1 MMNYEVMNYEEFKE
15 VVKNKL
21 MDYMPKKF
29 KEMKLEVF
37 SVPKVN
43 MILDGIVLQ
52 EKGKSVS
59 PVLYINDLYRT
70 YQNCG
75 NLEATL
81 LEGCDFLE
89 EAYEK
94 TPFTDLNVRDVKEN
108 VNEKIV
114 FCLINTE
121 QNKALL
127 EQVPHRGYLDLSIVY
142 RIVVSVDRDG
152 VQSTIITNA
161 LAASLG
167 MSEEQIYMRAIE
179 NTKRIF
185 PPVVYSMHEML
196 AELCPVGEMLP
207 EMNPDEQ
214 IMWIITNNKG
224 INGAASMLYED
235 ELHALAERMESDL
248 YILPSSVHEVIV
260 VPSSEDFNNP
270 DELARLVL
278 EVNMQQVALDERLSN
293 QVYFY
298 KKDMRKITLATTTP
312 FKRLDSSFGW
322 FR

>member
-15 VVKNKL
+15 VVKDKL
-21 MDYMPKKF
+21 MDYMPEKF
-29 KEMKLEVF
+29 KRMKLEVF
-37 SVPKVN
+37 SEPKVN
-43 MILDGIVLQ
+43 RILDGIVLN

-75 NLEATL
+75 NLEAAL

-89 EAYEK
+89 KAYEK
-94 TPFTDLNVRDVKEN
+94 AQSIDIGMRDVMEDA
-108 VNEKIV
+108 NEKIV

-152 VQSTIITNA
+152 VRSTIITNA
-161 LAASLG
+161 LAARLG
-167 MSEEQIYMRAIE
+167 MSEEQIYMRAME
-179 NTKRIF
+179 NTQRIF
-185 PPVVYSMHEML
+185 PPVVRNMYEML
-196 AELCPVGEMLP
+196 AQLCPVGEMLP

-214 IMWIITNNKG
+214 SMWVITNNKG
-224 INGAASMLYED
+224 INGAASMLYEE
-235 ELHALAERMESDL
+235 ELHALAERLGSDL
-248 YILPSSVHEVIV
+248 YILPSSIHEVIAI
-260 VPSSEDFNNP
+260 PSSEDMRDSEGF
-270 DELARLVL
+270 ARIVR

-298 KKDMRKITLATTTP
+298 KKDTRKITLATTTP
-312 FKRLDSSFGW
+312 YKRLDSPFRW

>member
-15 VVKNKL
+15 VVKDKL
-21 MDYMPKKF
+21 MDYMPEKF
-29 KEMKLEVF
+29 KRMKLEVF
-37 SVPKVN
+37 SEPKVN
-43 MILDGIVLQ
+43 RILDGIVLN

-75 NLEATL
+75 DLEATL

-89 EAYEK
+89 EAYE

-185 PPVVYSMHEML
+185 PPVVRNMHEML
-196 AELCPVGEMLP
+196 AQLCPVGEMLP

-235 ELHALAERMESDL
+235 VLLALAVRLKSDL

-260 VPSSEDFNNP
+260 VPSSEDLNNP
-270 DELARLVL
+270 DDLAQMVW
-278 EVNMQQVALDERLSN
+278 EINMQQVALDERLSN
-293 QVYFY
+293 QVYFF
-298 KKDMRKITLATTTP
+298 KKDTRKITLATATP
-312 FKRLDSSFGW
+312 FKRLDSPFRW